1 MDTPPSIPPPGPA
14 PLPRSS
20 LGLDANL
27 VAVLAYAGLFVTG
40 IALLVVEKESRFVR
54 FHAMQSTLAFLVLA
68 VLTAAINVVP
78 LVGQLFTVMVVW
90 PASVLL
96 WGVLM
101 LQAFRGRW
109 WKLPLLGDIA
119 DQQIAR

>member
-1 MDTPPSIPPPGPA
+1 MATPPPIPPSGPDS
-14 PLPRSS
+14 LPRSS

-27 VAVLAYAGLFVTG
+27 AAVLAYAGVFVTG
-40 IALLVVEKESRFVR
+40 IVLLGLEKNSRFVR
-54 FHAMQSTLAFLVLA
+54 FHAMQSTLTFLGVG
-68 VLTAAINVVP
+68 VLTAVVNAVP
-78 LVGQLFTVMVVW
+78 FIGQVFSVLVIW

-109 WKLPLLGDIA
+109 WKLPFIGDIA
-119 DQQIAR
+119 DKQIGP